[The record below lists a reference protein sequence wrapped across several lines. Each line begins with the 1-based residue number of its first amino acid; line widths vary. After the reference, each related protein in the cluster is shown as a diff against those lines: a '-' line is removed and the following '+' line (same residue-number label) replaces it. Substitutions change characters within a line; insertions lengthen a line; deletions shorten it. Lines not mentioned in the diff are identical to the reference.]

1 MNTNVKDN
9 NAYTVENEMATVKKG
24 ANELAK
30 MLFKIEDLPPEERI
44 ATQYYI
50 KGMLQGIQMAGEAPK
65 LIGA

>member
-1 MNTNVKDN
+1 MNANVKNN
-9 NAYTVENEMATVKKG
+9 NAYIEENEMAEVKKG
-24 ANELAK
+24 ANELAGILVK
-30 MLFKIEDLPPEERI
+30 VQSLPLEERI

>member
-1 MNTNVKDN
+1 MNANVKDD
-9 NAYTVENEMATVKKG
+9 NAYIAENEMAEVKKG
-24 ANELAK
+24 ATELAGILVK
-30 MLFKIEDLPPEERI
+30 VQHLPPEERI

>member
-1 MNTNVKDN
+1 MNTNVKIN
-9 NAYTVENEMATVKKG
+9 RNYIAENQIAEVKKG

-30 MLFKIEDLPPEERI
+30 ILFKIEELPQEERI

-65 LIGA
+65 QIGA

>member
-1 MNTNVKDN
+1 MNANVKDN
-9 NAYTVENEMATVKKG
+9 NAYITENEMAEVKKG
-24 ANELAK
+24 ANELAGILIK
-30 MLFKIEDLPPEERI
+30 VQRLPPEERI